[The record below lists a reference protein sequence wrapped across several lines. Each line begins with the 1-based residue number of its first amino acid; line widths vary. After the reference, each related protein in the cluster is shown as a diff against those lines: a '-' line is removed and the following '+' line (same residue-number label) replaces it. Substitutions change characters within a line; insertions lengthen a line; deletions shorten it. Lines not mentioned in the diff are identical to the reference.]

1 MSQPDPHIFPFP
13 SPSSS
18 TTQKTTIKRPQE
30 LAFFSFDD
38 THKCHPLSS
47 ESLRYYYPAMF
58 DAPWAP
64 HDRGPDLSQGF
75 EHFEKY
81 DEGKE
86 DSHLDALLET
96 LRCKEERE
104 GERVEVDVVTW
115 RGMMTKILAAPF
127 DPYEEEFE
135 MNVTYFD
142 GTIFIEENFAA
153 KAEKQ
158 SKEASRPPRRG
169 NGPSQEMMQYWGYKF
184 ESLSTLPHPFP
195 DCTRQEI
202 ESRPSLPVSTA
213 AQFCSIV
220 RTTIGS
226 TNLLLAGEVDCIVGA
241 KPSPPASPT
250 LPPTGADTAK
260 ATAKPPEQIPY
271 VELKTSQAFDPN
283 DHRSAEKF
291 ERKLCKFWAQSFL
304 LGIPKIVVG
313 FRTQAGYLSSIQE
326 FDTMG
331 IPGLVKRGGGTW
343 DGNVCVGFAA
353 GVVEW
358 LKGECREEGVVWRL
372 KRAKGARNLTLSKVE
387 RMQGDGGIVETGF
400 RRWREGMRGE
410 KSGEKGEESGT

>member
-1 MSQPDPHIFPFP
+1 
-13 SPSSS
+13 
-18 TTQKTTIKRPQE
+18 
-30 LAFFSFDD
+30 
-38 THKCHPLSS
+38 
-47 ESLRYYYPAMF
+47 MF

-142 GTIFIEENFAA
+142 
-153 KAEKQ
+153 Q

-226 TNLLLAGEVDCIVGA
+226 TNLLLAGEVDCI
-241 KPSPPASPT
+241 
-250 LPPTGADTAK
+250 
-260 ATAKPPEQIPY
+260 
-271 VELKTSQAFDPN
+271 AFDPN

-358 LKGECREEGVVWRL
+358 LKERCREEGTVWRL
-372 KRAKGARNLTLSKVE
+372 KRAKRARNLTLSKVE
-387 RMQGDGGIVETGF
+387 GMQGDGGILEAGF
-400 RRWREGMRGE
+400 RRWREGLRGRNRE
-410 KSGEKGEESGT
+410 EKGEESGT